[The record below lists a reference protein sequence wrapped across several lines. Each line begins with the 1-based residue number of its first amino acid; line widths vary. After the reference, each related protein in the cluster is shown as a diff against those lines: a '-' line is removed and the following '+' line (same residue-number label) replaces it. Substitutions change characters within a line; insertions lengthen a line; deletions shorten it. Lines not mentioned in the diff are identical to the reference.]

1 MLRHKYTKKRLK
13 NSRKKRTRKQRGSG
27 GKSSTSSEHRAKQ
40 RRIGN
45 RLNRSRLNQSSDDT
59 LSPEEK
65 RNLAQFKALELGE
78 KCDAVNHVNDGGSI
92 DCPKTRS
99 LARKKTM
106 KFHEDRNPGCKEYAN
121 DMMVQYNK
129 TCYGDN
135 TNTDRKWDKAD
146 KAWQNPNFPRFYQ
159 DPTTREYIQS
169 TGEQQNYNNSENIIK
184 CENIK
189 CSTCIGENCKCGRL
203 GVVKDGNK
211 VGYNGYGVNG
221 DEVCHNNSI
230 KTQGE
235 FYNSPPDTENK
246 LIDNPNENKLPSS
259 CKKPTKKM
267 ICRYCEGEGVTDPKC
282 KCCAGTDMAK
292 EAIAKEQ
299 NQQPS
304 ETNSEKTLTNNTCF
318 ISQPDPNS
326 GVKYWV
332 ERNPDTTFTG
342 KTQWEEPPLEEQCNS
357 EVPLQRVDLNQPI
370 IVTQPA
376 QPDVLAL
383 ENQQPSETNSE
394 KTLTNN
400 TCFIS
405 QPDPN
410 SGVKYW
416 VERNPDTTFTGKT
429 QWEEPP
435 LEEQCKDLNP
445 TWDASKTIGSCRE
458 MDLHPGTEYWINPT
472 DGSMSFEPI
481 DGVEKQ
487 TVTEETDYYYNT
499 DGKTTFDPSDG
510 TCAETTSETKEK
522 TKEDE
527 FISLFFTSHFN
538 KMQELDNASEIKVI
552 QWLSNE

>member
-27 GKSSTSSEHRAKQ
+27 GKSSTSAEHRASQ

-99 LARKKTM
+99 LAKKKTM

-342 KTQWEEPPLEEQCNS
+342 KTQWEEPL
-357 EVPLQRVDLNQPI
+357 
-370 IVTQPA
+370 
-376 QPDVLAL
+376 
-383 ENQQPSETNSE
+383 
-394 KTLTNN
+394 
-400 TCFIS
+400 
-405 QPDPN
+405 
-410 SGVKYW
+410 
-416 VERNPDTTFTGKT
+416 
-429 QWEEPP
+429 

-510 TCAETTSETKEK
+510 TCAETTAETKEK